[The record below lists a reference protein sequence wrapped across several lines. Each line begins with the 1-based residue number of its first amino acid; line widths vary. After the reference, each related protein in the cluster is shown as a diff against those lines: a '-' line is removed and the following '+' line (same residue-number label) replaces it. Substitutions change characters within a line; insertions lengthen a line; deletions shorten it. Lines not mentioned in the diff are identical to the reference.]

1 MMKKAME
8 VEDRLIRRTF
18 ATSPERDRLAYLE
31 SIRYNFEIL
40 LSLVRN
46 KLWDSPAAVAT
57 ALDLVL
63 KRKSLTASASA
74 AFNNALYSGRYPHL
88 QADFQRWRQLNE
100 GIVQLT
106 FSPPELK
113 PEMTREQFRQE
124 QLNHRQRL
132 TELEAES
139 EKLERWLASQVPE
152 IQLQEQESDRRA
164 VALELPEGSA
174 LLEFV
179 RFRVY
184 DFDAPKG
191 KEWQPARYL
200 AFVLPAG
207 QPEGVR
213 AVDLGD
219 AEHIDRLIATFRQAA
234 SKPTSNLGGRKKK
247 TDKPSKSVG
256 VELGQAIFTEEL
268 RQAVEGCQHLL
279 FAPDGNLNLI
289 PFQVLPINNE
299 EKERLIDKYDIS
311 YLSAGRELLRRKLG
325 STRPADPPLILADP
339 DYNWGLEEVPEAAGP
354 GTSEL
359 GKGNLPATLAGES
372 WFPPALGTDY
382 LGETAGKILGVKP
395 HLQRD
400 AAESRL
406 TGGNCPR
413 VLLVATHGE
422 FAEEN
427 KEYFKLI
434 DKLMQCRPEEK
445 RKILENNSALVD
457 RELAEIM
464 EALATWDINN
474 GCETKAN
481 RLQNMAKQVEEML
494 APTPTTAMLGDRR
507 PAAKLK
513 NPMLR
518 SAIALAAANTWL
530 SGRPL
535 PEGAGKKGVVHALD
549 IAALDL
555 WGCELA
561 VLSACQTGLGD
572 IRMGEGVFGMRRA
585 FAIAGAQTLI
595 MSLWSVPA
603 RATALL
609 MERFFHNLRQGVGR
623 GDALQAAQNYLRT
636 VTVEELAKT
645 ELGKDV
651 LEELESNPV
660 LKQLLAEPQPLAHPY
675 FWGAWVCQGDTRGL
689 EL

>member
-1 MMKKAME
+1 M
-8 VEDRLIRRTF
+8 EDRLIRRTF
-18 ATSPERDRLAYLE
+18 ATSSERDRLAYLE

-46 KLWDSPAAVAT
+46 YLWDSPPAVAT
-57 ALDLVL
+57 ALDVVL

-74 AFNNALYSGRYPHL
+74 AFNYALYSDRYPHL
-88 QADFQRWRQLNE
+88 KADFQGWRQLNE
-100 GIVQLT
+100 EIVQLT

-113 PEMTREQFRQE
+113 PQMTREQFRQE
-124 QLNHRQRL
+124 QLTHQQRL
-132 TELEAES
+132 TELQEES

-152 IQLQEQESDRRA
+152 IQLQEEESDRRA

-184 DFDAPKG
+184 DFDTPKG
-191 KEWQPARYL
+191 KKWQPARYL

-234 SKPTSNLGGRKKK
+234 STNTSNLGATRKK
-247 TDKPSKSVG
+247 TGKPKKLEG
-256 VELGQAIFTEEL
+256 VELGQAIFTDEL
-268 RQAVEGCQHLL
+268 RQAVEGFQQLL
-279 FAPDGNLNLI
+279 FAPDGNLNLV
-289 PFQVLPINNE
+289 PFQVLPTNNE
-299 EKERLIDKYDIS
+299 EKERLIDKYAIS
-311 YLSAGRELLRRKLG
+311 YLSAGRDVLRQKLA
-325 STRPADPPLILADP
+325 STRPASAPLILADP
-339 DYNWGLEEVPEAAGP
+339 DYNWGMDETLSTTADEPAGIA
-354 GTSEL
+354 TSGL
-359 GKGNLPATLAGES
+359 GKGNLPATLAAES
-372 WFPPALGTDY
+372 FFERAIGTDY
-382 LGETAGKILGVKP
+382 LGETVGKMLKVTPNLK
-395 HLQRD
+395 RN
-400 AAESRL
+400 ATESRL
-406 TGGNCPR
+406 TDGNCPR

-422 FAEEN
+422 FAEEKN
-427 KEYFKLI
+427 EQLELIIKLW
-434 DKLMQCRPEEK
+434 QCPPEEELQ
-445 RKILENNSALVD
+445 ILESNLMLLD
-457 RELAEIM
+457 RELVERM
-464 EALATWDINN
+464 EGLATWHANN
-474 GCETKAN
+474 GKETEAN
-481 RLQNMAKQVEEML
+481 WLQKMAKQVEEML
-494 APTPTTAMLGDRR
+494 APTPDADR
-507 PAAKLK
+507 PAAKGK

-518 SAIALAAANTWL
+518 SAIALAAANTSL

-535 PEGAGKKGVVHALD
+535 PPEAGKKGVVYATD

-609 MERFFHNLRQGVGR
+609 MERFFANIRKGLGR
-623 GDALQAAQNYLRT
+623 GEALQTAQQYLRT
-636 VTVEELAKT
+636 ATVEELAKT
-645 ELGKDV
+645 DLGKDV
-651 LEELESNPV
+651 LEELRSRSLLSSNAP
-660 LKQLLAEPQPLAHPY
+660 EHQPLAHPFY
-675 FWGAWVCQGDTRGL
+675 WGAWVCQGDTRGF